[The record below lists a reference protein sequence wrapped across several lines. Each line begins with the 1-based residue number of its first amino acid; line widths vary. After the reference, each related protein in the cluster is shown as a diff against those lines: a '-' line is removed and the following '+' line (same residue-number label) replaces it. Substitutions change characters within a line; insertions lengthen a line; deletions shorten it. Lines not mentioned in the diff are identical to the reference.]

1 MNIVYYNSRFLKDK
15 EINFDLKNRAFNFG
29 DGFFES
35 IKVIN
40 SKPFNLDLHFK
51 RINYALNILHLKM
64 NESFEVLESIIYQLI
79 EKNNITSGNMK
90 IHISRTGGGKYYTS
104 ELKSNLV
111 ILVRD
116 SFCFAHN
123 TPITLTPF
131 YQQLKPKNSLSNIKT
146 LNSLTSILAMIYAKN
161 MNVDNAILYN
171 TDNNIVQAANGNIF
185 FVISHKTYTP
195 PISEGCVCGTMRQ
208 FLLNNEN
215 ITEKVIIEN
224 DIKNADEIF
233 ISNAIKGVVP
243 IKKITGS
250 IQKKLEI
257 RKANIIQQK
266 LINLSSGSLVN

>member
-1 MNIVYYNSRFLKDK
+1 MIR
-15 EINFDLKNRAFNFG
+15 
-29 DGFFES
+29 
-35 IKVIN
+35 
-40 SKPFNLDLHFK
+40 
-51 RINYALNILHLKM
+51 
-64 NESFEVLESIIYQLI
+64 
-79 EKNNITSGNMK
+79 
-90 IHISRTGGGKYYTS
+90 
-104 ELKSNLV
+104 
-111 ILVRD
+111 
-116 SFCFAHN
+116 
-123 TPITLTPF
+123 
-131 YQQLKPKNSLSNIKT
+131 PKNSLSNIKT